1 MCIRDRPH
9 PDFEHRLWRV
19 EPLVL
24 IVSPDHALAEAGC
37 IERDRLV
44 DLPMPVSYT
53 HLARKA
59 IGLAESDEPEKSA
72 LTAIEIKACQ
82 DAAKLDVT
90 SDEIVEEW
98 REDLKKN
105 PIGGY
110 QFSRQTPP
118 LRDMDI
124 YSLTPANSKRQE
136 MVSLYADIDGFT
148 AYVADHINEKTDD
161 VVRTLHVIRS
171 ELERVVTS
179 DFEAVSY
186 THLDVYKRQEQG
198 GDARQ

>member
-1 MCIRDRPH
+1 KR
-9 PDFEHRLWRV
+9 
-19 EPLVL
+19 
-24 IVSPDHALAEAGC
+24 
-37 IERDRLV
+37 
-44 DLPMPVSYT
+44 
-53 HLARKA
+53 
-59 IGLAESDEPEKSA
+59 
-72 LTAIEIKACQ
+72 
-82 DAAKLDVT
+82 DVT

-179 DFEAVSY
+179 DFEGRRV
-186 THLDVYKRQEQG
+186 RFI
-198 GDARQ
+198 GDCVQA

>member
-1 MCIRDRPH
+1 NNKARGIY
-9 PDFEHRLWRV
+9 L
-19 EPLVL
+19 
-24 IVSPDHALAEAGC
+24 
-37 IERDRLV
+37 
-44 DLPMPVSYT
+44 T
-53 HLARKA
+53 NNARKA

-179 DFEAVSY
+179 DFEGRRV
-186 THLDVYKRQEQG
+186 RFI
-198 GDARQ
+198 GDCVQALS

>member
-1 MCIRDRPH
+1 
-9 PDFEHRLWRV
+9 
-19 EPLVL
+19 
-24 IVSPDHALAEAGC
+24 AAKLASNNKARG
-37 IERDRLV
+37 IYL
-44 DLPMPVSYT
+44 T
-53 HLARKA
+53 NNARKA

-171 ELERVVTS
+171 ELER
-179 DFEAVSY
+179 
-186 THLDVYKRQEQG
+186 
-198 GDARQ
+198 

>member
-1 MCIRDRPH
+1 MR
-9 PDFEHRLWRV
+9 HRNWG
-19 EPLVL
+19 
-24 IVSPDHALAEAGC
+24 HCAL
-37 IERDRLV
+37 
-44 DLPMPVSYT
+44 
-53 HLARKA
+53 
-59 IGLAESDEPEKSA
+59 
-72 LTAIEIKACQ
+72 
-82 DAAKLDVT
+82 
-90 SDEIVEEW
+90 W

-161 VVRTLHVIRS
+161 VEQAGGVGHGHLGGKFAHHLRS
-171 ELERVVTS
+171 SGDLADGLFFHAQAHGQRGDHHTHDHAHESPTVMLVPLGVLALGAVFS
-179 DFEAVSY
+179 GMIWYNSFFGDEAKMNAWFGMEAAVD
-186 THLDVYKRQEQG
+186 HAAEAKE
-198 GDARQ
+198 ARWGSAGRSACRRAWCRAGY